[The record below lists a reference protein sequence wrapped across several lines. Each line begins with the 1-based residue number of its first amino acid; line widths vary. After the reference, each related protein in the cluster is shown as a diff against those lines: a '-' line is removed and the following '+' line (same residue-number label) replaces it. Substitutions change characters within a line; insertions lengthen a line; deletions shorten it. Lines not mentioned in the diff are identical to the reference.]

1 MPNDARSPASDTLA
15 HIPPE
20 DFVAAWRAMV
30 GEPPAIML
38 ESRSE
43 MIRLLVDS
51 TPAAPSGLDE
61 QTPVQPQSRS
71 GRG

>member
-1 MPNDARSPASDTLA
+1 
-15 HIPPE
+15 
-20 DFVAAWRAMV
+20 VAAWRVIV

-38 ESRSE
+38 KSRSE